1 MKDEEINRKI
11 EQSSKDDQYYTDMKI
26 RAVKNTIEEN
36 DDNLR
41 EDVRPFLWM
50 KKKPRQ
56 TLIAFFIFVLICIS
70 VASSVDLRQLIAKKF
85 GIELVK

>member
-36 DDNLR
+36 DDNIR
-41 EDVRPFLWM
+41 EDIRPFLWM
-50 KKKPRQ
+50 RRKPKQ
-56 TLIAFFIFVLICIS
+56 ALIAFFIFVLLCIS
-70 VASSVDLRQLIAKKF
+70 VASSVDLKKVIMKKF
-85 GIELVK
+85 GIELKK